1 VVDVQTL
8 IIVGLLG
15 YIMGLLTALKSAG
28 RER

>member
-1 VVDVQTL
+1 MVDVQTL

-15 YIMGLLTALKSAG
+15 YIMGLLTALKSTA

>member
-1 VVDVQTL
+1 MVDIQTL

-15 YIMGLLTALKSAG
+15 YIMGLLTALKSAV